1 MINLE
6 DYLKIHKMK
15 NGESIK
21 KLISSQSLVNAKL
34 EGNDYYIGKYYWKID
49 YRRIPKKTSS
59 IHIRASIIQ
68 AINDRY
74 HLDHKMI
81 GIEESHFLEY
91 LLMLTEFGV
100 IRLVKNNKEDL
111 IESYIIGNVI
121 PNEIISKRSKLLHY
135 LDKKFDIAMN
145 KAVEIVTIKTL
156 DNIGL

>member
-15 NGESIK
+15 NAESIK

-34 EGNDYYIGKYYWKID
+34 EGNDYYIGKYYWEID

-81 GIEESHFLEY
+81 RIEESHFLEY

-135 LDKKFDIAMN
+135 LDKMFDIAMN